1 MNNYISI
8 RELLDNIISH
18 PLLKDV
24 SFERAVNYTVH
35 FMRII
40 GCPSMFLE
48 KTEVID
54 IEEFRGLLPC
64 DFHKMIQVRTYLHC
78 GEDRRY
84 QVFRYST
91 DSFHMSDRKQDSYD
105 LTYKLQ
111 GNVIFTSMK
120 EGKIEIA
127 YSAIAVDDEGY
138 PMVPDD
144 SSFIKALE
152 LYIKKECFTVLFDL
166 GKINRDVY
174 QNTLQE
180 YMFYAGQAQTSLVKP
195 TYDQMIAISNS
206 FNALVPRMSEHKTGF
221 VNSGTQERIRRH

>member
-8 RELLDNIISH
+8 HEILDNTLSH

-24 SFERAVNYTVH
+24 SFERAINYTIH
-35 FMRII
+35 FLRIMGMPDI
-40 GCPSMFLE
+40 FLE

-54 IEEFRGLLPC
+54 IKDFRGVLPC
-64 DFHKMIQVRTYLHC
+64 DFYKMIQVRTHC
-78 GEDRRY
+78 HDKRY

-91 DSFHMSDRKQDSYD
+91 DSFHMSNRKQDSYD

-127 YSAIAVDDEGY
+127 YNAMAIDDEGY
-138 PMVPDD
+138 PMIPDD

-166 GKINRDVY
+166 GKITPQVY
-174 QNTLQE
+174 NNTLQE
-180 YMFYAGQAQTSLVKP
+180 YHFYAGQAQTSLVKP
-195 TYDQMIAISNS
+195 SIDQMQALCNS
-206 FNALVPRMSEHKTGF
+206 LNTLVPRMNEFKTGF
-221 VNSGTQERIRRH
+221 VNSGTQEKIRRH